1 MPVDFEIEIDES
13 GLIRT
18 IYRLHIEKQ
27 GNPQLGISY
36 LLPSDVENLAWK
48 RSLLWCVYPTDQIG
62 RPEGVAYNKALANML
77 QSCGSSRDLG
87 REERFQLDRLLRHRR
102 GLMARFEDCATG

>member
-1 MPVDFEIEIDES
+1 MPLNFEIQIHES

-62 RPEGVAYNKALANML
+62 RPEGVAYDK
-77 QSCGSSRDLG
+77 
-87 REERFQLDRLLRHRR
+87 
-102 GLMARFEDCATG
+102 ATGEHVAELRIESGSRPGRTLPVPRPPTEASPGAHG

>member
-1 MPVDFEIEIDES
+1 MPIDFEIEIDES

-36 LLPSDVENLAWK
+36 LLLSAVEKLA
-48 RSLLWCVYPTDQIG
+48 
-62 RPEGVAYNKALANML
+62 
-77 QSCGSSRDLG
+77 
-87 REERFQLDRLLRHRR
+87 
-102 GLMARFEDCATG
+102 